1 MLTLPRHLWRAF
13 VVARTL
19 ARHGAI
25 LFVDEFPIPLWLRR
39 LIKWVNNDKAP
50 GRPGERLARAL
61 IELGPIFVK
70 LGQSLG
76 TRADLV
82 GQQVAEDLAT
92 LHDDLP
98 PFPGDQAVRT
108 IEQDF
113 ELPLDALF
121 QCFEREPVAAAS
133 IAQVHRAVATD
144 GREVAVKVLRPGV
157 ERRIENELRFLA
169 FMAFLAEHLVPLSDR
184 LHPEAAVRVFAET
197 TRRELDMRLEAA
209 ACDEFRENNLDAHK
223 FRVPAVDWQRTAKR
237 VLTIEWVQGIAS
249 DEPERLRASAID
261 PAEVLETAS
270 RVFFR
275 QVFVHG
281 FFHGDMHPGNVFIQ
295 PDGTII
301 PVDYGIM
308 GRLDLPTRLFLGEM
322 LVVFLD
328 RDYMRLAGVLVK
340 GGLVPDHVDRGALS
354 QALRAMAEPIM
365 GLPQNEISIGRLL
378 GQLFEVAGT
387 FEMRAR
393 PDLLLLQKTM
403 LVAEGVGRALNPS
416 VNMWQLAQPLVED
429 WIAGH
434 LGAAGAARKIAG
446 DTRDMLERLPRLLR
460 EADTV
465 LAMAQ
470 DGHKRRQRRRWP
482 QRLAWIAVGAA
493 MGALLI

>member
-1 MLTLPRHLWRAF
+1 MFALPRHLWRATA
-13 VVARTL
+13 VVRCL
-19 ARHGAI
+19 ARNGAI
-25 LFVDEFPIPLWLRR
+25 LFIDDMPIPAWARR
-39 LIKWVNNDKAP
+39 ALHRLNNGAAP

-61 IELGPIFVK
+61 IELGPVYVK
-70 LGQSLG
+70 LGQSLA
-76 TRADLV
+76 TRADLL
-82 GQQVAEDLAT
+82 GQEAAGDLAQ

-98 PFPGDQAVRT
+98 PFPGDEAIAIVEADLGVPWPRLFAT
-108 IEQDF
+108 F
-113 ELPLDALF
+113 EHQPI
-121 QCFEREPVAAAS
+121 AAAS
-133 IAQVHRAVATD
+133 IAQVHKASTTD

-157 ERRIENELRFLA
+157 ERQVDRELRFLA
-169 FMAFLAEHLVPLSDR
+169 FAALLAEHLLPLSDR
-184 LHPEAAVRVFAET
+184 LNPEASVRIFAQT

-209 ACDEFRENNLDAHK
+209 ACAEFGENNRDAHK
-223 FRVPAVDWQRTAKR
+223 FRVPGVDWERTGKR
-237 VLTIEWVQGIAS
+237 TLTIEWVTGIAS
-249 DEPERLRASAID
+249 DEPELLVAIGVD
-261 PAEVLETAS
+261 PGEVLETAS
-270 RVFFR
+270 RAFF
-275 QVFVHG
+275 QHVFVHG

-308 GRLDLPTRLFLGEM
+308 GRLDLETRLFLGEL

-328 RDYMRLAGVLVK
+328 RNYKRLADVLVE
-340 GGLVPDHVDRGALS
+340 GRLVPAHVDRGALA

-429 WIAGH
+429 WIGTH
-434 LGAAGAARKIAG
+434 LG
-446 DTRDMLERLPRLLR
+446 
-460 EADTV
+460 
-465 LAMAQ
+465 
-470 DGHKRRQRRRWP
+470 
-482 QRLAWIAVGAA
+482 AVGAA
-493 MGALLI
+493 RRVAADTRDVVERLPQIVRKADKALERLGDWHAERGNRQRQRLLWLVIGVALGALLL